1 MNARTPVLQIK
12 TSLRRTWQGFFGRFG
27 RLLPIQIAAIP
38 PILARRNVIISAPT
52 AAGKTEAV
60 VAPLAERLLAD
71 GAPSVGILYIAP
83 TRALVN
89 DVERRLAGPC
99 ATADLSVAVR
109 TGDRRELRLK
119 SQPHVLITTPES
131 TDSMLCRI
139 PQVFRDTRAIVLD
152 EVHQLDGN
160 YRGDQMRVLLRR
172 LERISGRQQHI
183 IALSATLPDAQEVA
197 ARYMTDP
204 EVCQAGLPRGIELQL
219 TGTVEEAVALLRQRK
234 RHKALLFCNR
244 RKDVEELAQQLV
256 TERQWPAEALF
267 VHHGSLPRELREKTE
282 TAMRLRSWG
291 LCIATMTLELGIDIG
306 DVNAVILYGL
316 PPTPSAFQQRIGRA
330 CRTERTIF
338 VIGVPRN
345 ENEAALFR
353 IFEGMAVVG
362 RVEDQLYRPDVSVIV
377 QQVCSLLFANPGG
390 CQRQDLA
397 NIVQPLTC
405 EAPFDALN
413 AILDQMEED
422 GWIERPYGWIK
433 ATTKLMNLG
442 ERGKI
447 HSNIPDAGEFHVVDS
462 TSGQI
467 ITHAHLQVAPGS
479 RIALAGRTWEV
490 VRITGQKAFVKPA
503 AGVAEARFLQ
513 RAPHGAFW
521 GYLPP
526 DLMQWVEENA

>member
-183 IALSATLPDAQEVA
+183 IALRDVA
-197 ARYMTDP
+197 R
-204 EVCQAGLPRGIELQL
+204 C
-219 TGTVEEAVALLRQRK
+219 
-234 RHKALLFCNR
+234 
-244 RKDVEELAQQLV
+244 
-256 TERQWPAEALF
+256 
-267 VHHGSLPRELREKTE
+267 
-282 TAMRLRSWG
+282 
-291 LCIATMTLELGIDIG
+291 
-306 DVNAVILYGL
+306 
-316 PPTPSAFQQRIGRA
+316 
-330 CRTERTIF
+330 
-338 VIGVPRN
+338 
-345 ENEAALFR
+345 
-353 IFEGMAVVG
+353 
-362 RVEDQLYRPDVSVIV
+362 
-377 QQVCSLLFANPGG
+377 
-390 CQRQDLA
+390 
-397 NIVQPLTC
+397 
-405 EAPFDALN
+405 
-413 AILDQMEED
+413 
-422 GWIERPYGWIK
+422 
-433 ATTKLMNLG
+433 
-442 ERGKI
+442 
-447 HSNIPDAGEFHVVDS
+447 
-462 TSGQI
+462 
-467 ITHAHLQVAPGS
+467 PGS
-479 RIALAGRTWEV
+479 RRPLHDRSRSVPSRASAGDRTATDGHGGRSSGV
-490 VRITGQKAFVKPA
+490 VA
-503 AGVAEARFLQ
+503 ATETSQSAPVLQ
-513 RAPHGAFW
+513 P
-521 GYLPP
+521 
-526 DLMQWVEENA
+526 EEGR